1 MGVKLASMETIPFDD
16 FRKVK
21 IKVGRVIEASEIE
34 GSKNLMRL
42 KVDFGDE
49 QKQAVAGILQ
59 WYKPNELEG
68 RKFVF
73 VTNIEPRN
81 LMGIKSEC
89 MILAA
94 EGKDGRVVLLVPEKD
109 VEEGSEVY

>member
-1 MGVKLASMETIPFDD
+1 METIPFDE

-21 IKVGRVIEASEIE
+21 IRVGKVVEASEIS
-34 GSKNLMRL
+34 GSKNLLRL
-42 KVDFGDE
+42 LVDFGGE
-49 QKQAVAGILQ
+49 KKQAVAGIAK
-59 WYKPNELEG
+59 WYKPSDLEG

-94 EGKDGRVVLLVPEKD
+94 EGKDKKIVLLIPEKD